1 MRFHASQW
9 IENMKLQIVAALIV
23 VACAATSASA
33 FADSG
38 HGYPDVT
45 RNGSV
50 VSNESV
56 AAPATAQIENTVSR
70 GKTREQVQQELIQ
83 AYHDGLLPTSKHDYP
98 PSEATIARN
107 KELHQLSEPKWAA
120 QH

>member
-1 MRFHASQW
+1 MER
-9 IENMKLQIVAALIV
+9 QIVAALIV
-23 VACAATSASA
+23 VASAATSASA

-45 RNGSV
+45 RNSRV
-50 VSNESV
+50 VASASV
-56 AAPATAQIENTVSR
+56 AAPAPATEQIGNTVSR
-70 GKTREQVQQELIQ
+70 GKTREQVQQELVQ

-107 KELHQLSEPKWAA
+107 KELHQLIEPKWAA